1 MSLLIVYSSGR
12 EIQYISH
19 IIKDKF
25 NADIIEVKDLNRK
38 RGFFN
43 NIKSNFNALRST
55 NTEISPETI
64 DLDDYNLILVGCPST
79 MGNASPAIKTLINNC
94 DFSNKNVILYT
105 TTKANNATGVL
116 KQMKK
121 LVEDNNGVVV
131 NTFIQRVNDK
141 SEQDLMVNT
150 IKLLPHLDIDLYI

>member
-38 RGFFN
+38 SGFFN
-43 NIKSNFNALRST
+43 NIKSNFNALHST
-55 NTEISPETI
+55 NTDIDPKTI
-64 DLDDYNLILVGCPST
+64 DLDDYNLILLGCPST
-79 MGNASPAIKTLINNC
+79 MGNASPAIKTLISNC
-94 DFSNKNVILYT
+94 DFTNKNVILYT
-105 TTKANNATGVL
+105 TTKATNATSVL
-116 KQMKK
+116 KQMKI
-121 LVEDNNGVVV
+121 LVEERKGVVV
-131 NTFIQRVNDK
+131 NSFIQRVNDK

-150 IKLLPHLDIDLYI
+150 IKLLPHLDIDLYM